1 MVFLKIIPHPCTVM
15 VKSLL
20 MKKVIQDSRTKIPSG
35 MATHLPEDAFLRR
48 HAQEKILSTFF
59 KWGYK
64 EVLTPVFEY
73 YDVLSPGISS
83 RLTEK
88 SYKFVDR
95 ESGKM
100 MLLRPDI
107 TPQIARMVAGILTDE
122 PKPLRLCYYGNVFRY
137 EESHAGRDREMFQVG
152 CELVGIESPEAD
164 AEVIAVA
171 SEAIKDFGITDFKIV
186 IGQAGFLNGIISS
199 LNRYKEET
207 ISMEFEHSLQDA
219 ISRKDAGLIK
229 TLLNNTGIKGKVR
242 NNILEVPNLFGGEE
256 ILIKAL
262 NITNNELSKEAIEN
276 LRKIYSLL
284 CLYGLKDSILI
295 DLCDIREIDYYT
307 GLFFEIFTPGIPYP
321 VGAGGRYDNLIGKF
335 GYDCPSTGFA
345 IDIESII
352 KAMEKQ
358 GDFFIDNNINYLV
371 VVKKE
376 DEKIGIKLVRELR
389 AKGYRVIMD
398 TGLYDINSS
407 ISYAKKNKIEKVII
421 LGNKKEKYASEIDIK
436 TGNKKIMKY
445 D

>member
-1 MVFLKIIPHPCTVM
+1 M

-20 MKKVIQDSRTKIPSG
+20 MKKAIQDSRTKIPSG

-407 ISYAKKNKIEKVII
+407 INYAKKNKIEKVII
-421 LGNKKEKYASEIDIK
+421 LGNKKEKHTSEIDIK
-436 TGNKKIMKY
+436 TGNKKIMTY
-445 D
+445 N

>member
-389 AKGYRVIMD
+389 AKGYIVIMD

-436 TGNKKIMKY
+436 TGNKKIMTY
-445 D
+445 N

>member
-1 MVFLKIIPHPCTVM
+1 M

-389 AKGYRVIMD
+389 AKGYIVIMD

-421 LGNKKEKYASEIDIK
+421 LGNKKEKHTSEIDIK
-436 TGNKKIMKY
+436 TGNKKIMTY
-445 D
+445 N

>member
-1 MVFLKIIPHPCTVM
+1 M

-20 MKKVIQDSRTKIPSG
+20 MKKAIQDSRTKIPSG

-436 TGNKKIMKY
+436 TGNKKIMTY
-445 D
+445 N

>member
-1 MVFLKIIPHPCTVM
+1 M

-436 TGNKKIMKY
+436 TGNKKIMTY
-445 D
+445 N

>member
-1 MVFLKIIPHPCTVM
+1 M

-73 YDVLSPGISS
+73 FDVLSPGISS

-407 ISYAKKNKIEKVII
+407 INYAKKNKIEKVII

-436 TGNKKIMKY
+436 TGNKKIMTY
-445 D
+445 N

>member
-1 MVFLKIIPHPCTVM
+1 M

-73 YDVLSPGISS
+73 FDVLSPGISS

-242 NNILEVPNLFGGEE
+242 NNILEVPNLFGGEK

-389 AKGYRVIMD
+389 AKGYIVIMD

-436 TGNKKIMKY
+436 TGNKKIMTY
-445 D
+445 N

>member
-1 MVFLKIIPHPCTVM
+1 M
-15 VKSLL
+15 VKSSL
-20 MKKVIQDSRTKIPSG
+20 MKKVIQESRTKIPSG

-73 YDVLSPGISS
+73 YDILSPGISS

-107 TPQIARMVAGILTDE
+107 TPQIARMVAGILADE

-186 IGQAGFLNGIISS
+186 IGQVGFLNGIISS
-199 LNRYKEET
+199 LNRSKEET
-207 ISMEFEHSLQDA
+207 ISREFEHSLQEA
-219 ISRKDAGLIK
+219 VSRKDAGLIK
-229 TLLNNTGIKGKVR
+229 TILNNTGIRGKVR

-262 NITNNELSKEAIEN
+262 NITNNEFSKEAIEN
-276 LRKIYSLL
+276 LSKIYSSL
-284 CLYGLKDSILI
+284 CLYGLKDYILI
-295 DLCDIREIDYYT
+295 DLCELREIDYYT
-307 GLFFEIFTPGIPYP
+307 GLFFEIFTPGVPYP
-321 VGAGGRYDNLIGKF
+321 VGRGGRYDNLIGKF

-352 KAMEKQ
+352 KALEKH
-358 GDFFIDNNINYLV
+358 GDFLIDNNINYLV

-376 DEKIGIKLVRELR
+376 DEMRGIKLIRKLR

-398 TGLYDINSS
+398 IGLYDMDSS
-407 ISYAKKNKIEKVII
+407 INYARKNKIEKVII
-421 LGNKKEKYASEIDIK
+421 LGNKKEKHTSEIDIK
-436 TGNKKIMKY
+436 TGNKKMMKY
-445 D
+445 N

>member
-1 MVFLKIIPHPCTVM
+1 M

-389 AKGYRVIMD
+389 AKGYIVIMD

-407 ISYAKKNKIEKVII
+407 INYAKKNKIEKVII
-421 LGNKKEKYASEIDIK
+421 LGNKKEKHTSEIDIK

>member
-1 MVFLKIIPHPCTVM
+1 M

-73 YDVLSPGISS
+73 FDVLSPGISS

-421 LGNKKEKYASEIDIK
+421 LGNKKEKHTSEIDIK

>member
-1 MVFLKIIPHPCTVM
+1 M

-407 ISYAKKNKIEKVII
+407 INYAKKNKIEKVII
-421 LGNKKEKYASEIDIK
+421 LGNKKEKHTSEIDIK

>member
-1 MVFLKIIPHPCTVM
+1 
-15 VKSLL
+15 
-20 MKKVIQDSRTKIPSG
+20 

-73 YDVLSPGISS
+73 FDVLSPGISS

-407 ISYAKKNKIEKVII
+407 INYAKKNKIEKVII
-421 LGNKKEKYASEIDIK
+421 LGNKKEKHTSEIDIK

>member
-1 MVFLKIIPHPCTVM
+1 M

-407 ISYAKKNKIEKVII
+407 INYAKKNKIEKVII
-421 LGNKKEKYASEIDIK
+421 LGNKKEKHTSEIDIK
-436 TGNKKIMKY
+436 TGNKKIMTY
-445 D
+445 N

>member
-1 MVFLKIIPHPCTVM
+1 M

-20 MKKVIQDSRTKIPSG
+20 MKKAIQDSRTKIPSG

-73 YDVLSPGISS
+73 FDVLSPGISS

-389 AKGYRVIMD
+389 AKGYIVIMD

-436 TGNKKIMKY
+436 TGNKKIMTY
-445 D
+445 N

>member
-1 MVFLKIIPHPCTVM
+1 M

-407 ISYAKKNKIEKVII
+407 INYAKKNKIEKVII

>member
-1 MVFLKIIPHPCTVM
+1 M

-73 YDVLSPGISS
+73 FDVLSPGISS

-389 AKGYRVIMD
+389 AKGYIVIMD

-407 ISYAKKNKIEKVII
+407 INYAKKNKIEKVII
-421 LGNKKEKYASEIDIK
+421 LGNKKEKHTSEIDIK

>member
-1 MVFLKIIPHPCTVM
+1 M

-389 AKGYRVIMD
+389 AKGYIVIMD

-421 LGNKKEKYASEIDIK
+421 LGNKKEKHTSEIDIK

>member
-1 MVFLKIIPHPCTVM
+1 M

-421 LGNKKEKYASEIDIK
+421 LGNKKEKHTSEIDIK

>member
-1 MVFLKIIPHPCTVM
+1 M

-389 AKGYRVIMD
+389 AKGYIVIMD

-436 TGNKKIMKY
+436 TGNKKIMTY
-445 D
+445 N

>member
-20 MKKVIQDSRTKIPSG
+20 MKKAIQDSRTKIPSG

-73 YDVLSPGISS
+73 FDVLSPGISS

-407 ISYAKKNKIEKVII
+407 INYAKKNKIEKVII
-421 LGNKKEKYASEIDIK
+421 LGNKKEKHTSEIDIK

>member
-1 MVFLKIIPHPCTVM
+1 M

-73 YDVLSPGISS
+73 FDVLSPGISS

-436 TGNKKIMKY
+436 TGNKKIMTY
-445 D
+445 N

>member
-1 MVFLKIIPHPCTVM
+1 M

-20 MKKVIQDSRTKIPSG
+20 MKKAIQDSRTKIPSG

-73 YDVLSPGISS
+73 FDVLSPGISS

-407 ISYAKKNKIEKVII
+407 INYAKKNKIEKVII
-421 LGNKKEKYASEIDIK
+421 LGNKKEKHTSEIDIK

>member
-1 MVFLKIIPHPCTVM
+1 M

-73 YDVLSPGISS
+73 FDVLSPGISS

-389 AKGYRVIMD
+389 AKGYIVIMD

-421 LGNKKEKYASEIDIK
+421 LGNKKEKHTSEIDIK

>member
-1 MVFLKIIPHPCTVM
+1 M

-20 MKKVIQDSRTKIPSG
+20 MKKAIQDSRTKIPSG
-35 MATHLPEDAFLRR
+35 TATHLPEDAFLRR

-73 YDVLSPGISS
+73 FDVLSPGISS

-407 ISYAKKNKIEKVII
+407 INYAKKNKIEKVII
-421 LGNKKEKYASEIDIK
+421 LGNKKEKHTSEIDIK

>member
-1 MVFLKIIPHPCTVM
+1 M

-73 YDVLSPGISS
+73 FDVLSPGISS

-421 LGNKKEKYASEIDIK
+421 LGNKKEKHTSEIDIK
-436 TGNKKIMKY
+436 TGNKKIMTY
-445 D
+445 N

>member
-1 MVFLKIIPHPCTVM
+1 M

-73 YDVLSPGISS
+73 FDVLSPGISS

-407 ISYAKKNKIEKVII
+407 INYAKKNKIEKVII
-421 LGNKKEKYASEIDIK
+421 LGNKKEKHTSEIDIK

>member
-1 MVFLKIIPHPCTVM
+1 M

-137 EESHAGRDREMFQVG
+137 EESHAGREREMFQVG
-152 CELVGIESPEAD
+152 CELVGPSSPEAD
-164 AEVIAVA
+164 AEIIAVA
-171 SEAIKDFGITDFKIV
+171 CDAVKGFGIEDFKIV
-186 IGQAGFLNGIISS
+186 IGHGGYLYGIIAYLRDSFGQS
-199 LNRYKEET
+199 FSPENEQ
-207 ISMEFEHSLQDA
+207 SLQEA
-219 ISRKDAGLIK
+219 ISKKDGDLIESI
-229 TLLNNTGIKGKVR
+229 LDIVGVR
-242 NNILEVPNLFGGEE
+242 DMAKKEMLQISNLFGGEE
-256 ILIKAL
+256 IFDKASVIAK
-262 NITNNELSKEAIEN
+262 NRASSDAIEN
-276 LRKIYSLL
+276 LQQIYSIL
-284 CLYGLKDSILI
+284 CLHQLQAYVLF
-295 DLCDIREIDYYT
+295 DLCDIRGIDYYT
-307 GLFFEIFTPGIPYP
+307 GMFFEIFSPGMAYP
-321 VGAGGRYDNLIGKF
+321 IGRGGRYDNLIGKF
-335 GYDCPSTGFA
+335 GDACPSTGFA
-345 IDIESII
+345 INIESVIMA
-352 KAMEKQ
+352 KEKQ
-358 GDFFIDNNINYLV
+358 GILTST
-371 VVKKE
+371 
-376 DEKIGIKLVRELR
+376 
-389 AKGYRVIMD
+389 M
-398 TGLYDINSS
+398 GLTSLLP
-407 ISYAKKNKIEKVII
+407 E
-421 LGNKKEKYASEIDIK
+421 EIR
-436 TGNKKIMKY
+436 
-445 D
+445 

>member
-1 MVFLKIIPHPCTVM
+1 M

-389 AKGYRVIMD
+389 AKGYIVIMD

-407 ISYAKKNKIEKVII
+407 INYAKKNKIEKVII
-421 LGNKKEKYASEIDIK
+421 LGNKKEKHTSEIDIK
-436 TGNKKIMKY
+436 TGNKKIMTY
-445 D
+445 N

>member
-73 YDVLSPGISS
+73 FDVLSPGISS

-407 ISYAKKNKIEKVII
+407 INYAKKNKIEKVII
-421 LGNKKEKYASEIDIK
+421 LGNKKEKHTSEIDIK
-436 TGNKKIMKY
+436 TGNKKIMTY
-445 D
+445 N

>member
-1 MVFLKIIPHPCTVM
+1 M

-389 AKGYRVIMD
+389 AKGYIVIMD

>member
-1 MVFLKIIPHPCTVM
+1 M

-73 YDVLSPGISS
+73 FDVLSPGISS

-389 AKGYRVIMD
+389 AKGYIVIMD

-436 TGNKKIMKY
+436 TGNKKIMTY
-445 D
+445 N